1 MEGSSFCTRSFVCSD
16 FVALGHHPAFLVP
29 TVDLALASQDG
40 STPLITASDNGHEV
54 VVERLIAARAN
65 VESKNQVLHAREIS
79 STPDRHPIHL
89 GL

>member
-1 MEGSSFCTRSFVCSD
+1 MDGSFCRTRSFMCSD
-16 FVALGHHPAFLVP
+16 FVALDHHPSKLVLP
-29 TVDLALASQDG
+29 MADLASQDG